1 MKRYTWVLGVAAFL
15 LIVVVILNGIST
27 PEDEEIPSGGPNRGA
42 QMHPFATPLAASD
55 LKGDA
60 NVATK
65 DGQGEFGR
73 RAACSVRGADILNIC
88 ELYERGPVVLT
99 IIPAQGEQCR
109 SVLDQFQRVAPEF
122 PQVSFAAVGSRGD
135 RDDLRGR
142 WSFPVGW
149 DRDGAV
155 ASLYG
160 LVGCPQIT
168 FARRGGRVVET
179 TRVELTDEA
188 LAAKVRALQ

>member
-1 MKRYTWVLGVAAFL
+1 MKGGRYTWFLGVVAFG
-15 LIVVVILNGIST
+15 LIVVAILNGIES
-27 PEDEEIPSGGPNRGA
+27 EGIQSGGPERGDA
-42 QMHPFATPLAASD
+42 MQPFATPLAASD
-55 LKGDA
+55 LEGDA

-65 DGQGEFGR
+65 DGQGEFGK
-73 RAACSVRGADILNIC
+73 RAACTVRGPKVLNIC

-99 IIPAQGEQCR
+99 IFPAQGDQCR
-109 SVLDQFQRVAPEF
+109 GVLDQFERVALRF
-122 PQVSFAAVGSRGD
+122 PDVSFAAVGSRGD

-179 TRVELTDEA
+179 TRTELTDA
-188 LAAKVRALQ
+188 QLAVKVRALG